1 MIELRPITPENHL
14 QARKLSVR
22 ADQERWVASID
33 KSLADAFV
41 WQGASFRIAY
51 VDDVPV
57 GCILIFP
64 FAAGEERVVVNIV
77 RLMIDARF
85 QGRGL
90 GRELLNE
97 TLDWISSLA
106 PPVDCIRISTL
117 PDNEVAL
124 TLYKSGGFQERGIEE
139 GEIALYR
146 EVYRRD

>member
-57 GCILIFP
+57 GFILIFP
-64 FAAGEERVVVNIV
+64 F
-77 RLMIDARF
+77 ARF